1 MSEPIFVD
9 LSESKPTEIES
20 LCMKC
25 GENGTTRILLSKIP
39 HFKEIII
46 MAFECPHCGF
56 RNNELQSAGVFNERG
71 HTITLTIKSKEVI
84 FYIDTLRE

>member
-25 GENGTTRILLSKIP
+25 NENVRRKA
-39 HFKEIII
+39 K
-46 MAFECPHCGF
+46 
-56 RNNELQSAGVFNERG
+56 AGLF
-71 HTITLTIKSKEVI
+71 
-84 FYIDTLRE
+84 D

>member
-25 GENGTTRILLSKIP
+25 NENVSRKEKQ
-39 HFKEIII
+39 KEI
-46 MAFECPHCGF
+46 GF
-56 RNNELQSAGVFNERG
+56 FVLKRKV
-71 HTITLTIKSKEVI
+71 
-84 FYIDTLRE
+84 Y

>member
-25 GENGTTRILLSKIP
+25 EENVG
-39 HFKEIII
+39 
-46 MAFECPHCGF
+46 
-56 RNNELQSAGVFNERG
+56 
-71 HTITLTIKSKEVI
+71 
-84 FYIDTLRE
+84 